1 MQIAD
6 WEVDPEEVH
15 IDTNTILGRGYYCTV
30 YMAEWRGLKIAVK
43 YFNPDCEPKNKIH
56 LKKELDVLIR
66 IHHPHIIQVLGVCF
80 EPFMVLLEY
89 MEKGSL
95 NLHINTYSFFP
106 TYRKKLSWCKDI
118 CLGLIYL
125 HERRPEYVIH
135 RDLKPSN
142 ILIGKNNIL
151 KITDFGIS
159 KIVNKKSHR
168 SFSDLGQ
175 FEYTCNVGTF
185 RYMAP
190 EVMSDDNETRV
201 YDSKVDIWAFGLI
214 MYEIWENKRWNEDHQ
229 YSSLPEFKKNVC
241 NGITLEYHLTPLFIR
256 NIITSCIRV
265 NKQRRPTARK
275 ILCKLASKQHWF
287 KKFFFFSSKIK

>member
-1 MQIAD
+1 MQVTD

-95 NLHINTYSFFP
+95 NLHINKYSFFP
-106 TYRKKLSWCKDI
+106 TYHKKLSWCKDI

-125 HERRPEYVIH
+125 HERKPECVIH

-142 ILIGKNNIL
+142 ILIGKNNAI

-159 KIVNKKSHR
+159 KIVNKSHR

-175 FEYTCNVGTF
+175 FEYTCNVGTY

-190 EVMSDDNETRV
+190 EVMSDDSEARI

-214 MYEIWENKRWNEDHQ
+214 MYEIWENKKWNEDHE
-229 YSSLPEFKKNVC
+229 YASLDEFKKHVC
-241 NGITLEYHLTPLFIR
+241 SGVTLDYHHTPAFIR
-256 NIITSCIRV
+256 DIITSCIRV
-265 NKQRRPTARK
+265 NKQRRPTARR
-275 ILCKLASKQHWF
+275 ILEKLRSKQCWF
-287 KKFFFFSSKIK
+287 KFFIK